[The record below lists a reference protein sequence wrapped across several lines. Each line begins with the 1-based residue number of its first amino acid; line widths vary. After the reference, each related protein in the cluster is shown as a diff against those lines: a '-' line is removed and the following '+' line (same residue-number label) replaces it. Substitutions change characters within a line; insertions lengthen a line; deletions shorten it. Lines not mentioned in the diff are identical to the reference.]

1 MGIYANILGHEVKMN
16 NLMAEAVRQVRKLEP
31 EQYIADDSDHCATFS
46 RKEIAVVINHMVLNL
61 VATKKQ
67 RDYCL
72 GELIA
77 WFQLSEEEDLTFG

>member
-1 MGIYANILGHEVKMN
+1 MGLYANILGHEVKMN

-31 EQYIADDSDHCATFS
+31 GQYIADDCDNCATFS
-46 RKEIAVVINHMVLNL
+46 RKEVAVIINHMVRSL
-61 VATKKQ
+61 VAIKKQ